1 MLNQKG
7 AFAMRKLSI
16 HTPEGVQDTLFEECH
31 HKRLV
36 ESDVMNVFEGCGYF
50 EVETPSY
57 EYYDVFDGLDGIE
70 AEKCFRFFDRQGRIL
85 TLRPDLTTPISR
97 IMATKLENDGFPMR
111 ISYLG
116 NAFRYEDVE
125 KGGRQREFTQSG
137 IELLN
142 DPSSEADAEIII
154 TTIKALLA
162 AGLEEF
168 KIEIG
173 QVMFF
178 RGLMEEAKIEKN
190 LMAQTVDCINMKDGF
205 GLNALLESIPLSAEK
220 KEILNQITLAS
231 GGAELLDQL
240 AEYPLNATSRGALS
254 NLKEVY
260 GIIEE
265 YGFEKY
271 VSIDLGMIQSLKY
284 YTGITFKGFTYGVG
298 FPICGGGR
306 YDKLSKKFGAE
317 ISATGAAISI
327 SRLASSLY
335 YQKKD
340 YEKVREDVLI
350 AYAENKRKEAI
361 FLADTLRHDGYCV
374 VMKKADAPDREYIA
388 KREIPS
394 AIFLLEDGRVELF
407 DGTESEFTTYEELI
421 KEEDIHP
428 CDI

>member
-1 MLNQKG
+1 
-7 AFAMRKLSI
+7 MRKLSI
-16 HTPEGVQDTLFEECH
+16 HTPEGVQDTLFEECR

-57 EYYDVFDGLDGIE
+57 EYYDVFDGLDGVE
-70 AEKCFRFFDRQGRIL
+70 AEKCFRFFDRQGRTL

-97 IMATKLENDGFPMR
+97 IMATKLEKDGFPMR

-142 DPSSEADAEIII
+142 DPSSEADAEIIV

-178 RGLMEEAKIEKN
+178 QGLMEETEIDKTVIEQI
-190 LMAQTVDCINMKDGF
+190 ADCINMKDGF
-205 GLNALLESIPLSAEK
+205 GLNALLESLPLRAEK
-220 KEILNQITLAS
+220 REILNQITMAS

-240 AEYPLNATSRGALS
+240 AEYPLNETCKDALS

-260 GIIEE
+260 RIIGE

-306 YDKLSKKFGAE
+306 YDNLSKRFGAE
-317 ISATGAAISI
+317 ISATGAAISV
-327 SRLASSLY
+327 SRLASALY

-350 AYAENKRKEAI
+350 AYAEKKRKEAI
-361 FLADTLRHDGYCV
+361 FLADTLRHDGYCA
-374 VMKKADAPDREYIA
+374 VMKKADALDRDYIA

-421 KEEDIHP
+421 EEEECHQCGI
-428 CDI
+428 

>member
-1 MLNQKG
+1 
-7 AFAMRKLSI
+7 MRTLSI
-16 HTPEGVQDTLFEECH
+16 HTPEGVQDTLFEECR

-36 ESDVMNVFEGCGYF
+36 ESDVMNVFEACGYF

-57 EYYDVFDGLDGIE
+57 EYYDVFEGLDGIE
-70 AEKCFRFFDRQGRIL
+70 PEKCFRFFDRRGRIL

-97 IMATKLENDGFPMR
+97 ITATKLERDGFPIR
-111 ISYLG
+111 VSYLG

-142 DPSSEADAEIII
+142 DPTSEADAEIIV

-162 AGLEEF
+162 TGLEEF
-168 KIEIG
+168 RIEMG

-178 RGLMEEAKIEKN
+178 QGLLEDAALSKE
-190 LMAQTVDCINMKDGF
+190 QTNQIADCINMKDAF
-205 GLNALLESIPLSAEK
+205 GLNALLESISLSDEK
-220 KEILNQITLAS
+220 KEILRRMTQAS
-231 GGAELLDQL
+231 GGEELLDQL
-240 AEYPLNATSRGALS
+240 AEAPLNQTSRSALA

-260 GIIEE
+260 GILAE

-271 VSIDLGMIQSLKY
+271 VSIDLGMVQSLKY
-284 YTGITFKGFTYGVG
+284 YTGITFKGFTYGIG

-306 YDKLSKKFGAE
+306 YDKLSEKFGAE

-327 SRLASSLY
+327 SRLASVLY

-340 YEKVREDVLI
+340 YGKVHEDVLI
-350 AYAENKRKEAI
+350 AYAEEQRKEAI
-361 FLADTLRHDGYCV
+361 YLADMLRHEGYCV
-374 VMKKADAPDREYIA
+374 VMKKADASDRTYLA
-388 KREIPS
+388 KREIPC
-394 AIFLLEDGRVELF
+394 AFFLQADGKVEMF
-407 DGTESEFTTYEELI
+407 DGTESEFVDYEELI
-421 KEEDIHP
+421 KEEEAHS

>member
-70 AEKCFRFFDRQGRIL
+70 AEICFRFFDRQGRIL

-190 LMAQTVDCINMKDGF
+190 LMAQIVDCINMKDGF

-271 VSIDLGMIQSLKY
+271 
-284 YTGITFKGFTYGVG
+284 
-298 FPICGGGR
+298 
-306 YDKLSKKFGAE
+306 
-317 ISATGAAISI
+317 
-327 SRLASSLY
+327 
-335 YQKKD
+335 
-340 YEKVREDVLI
+340 
-350 AYAENKRKEAI
+350 
-361 FLADTLRHDGYCV
+361 
-374 VMKKADAPDREYIA
+374 
-388 KREIPS
+388 
-394 AIFLLEDGRVELF
+394 
-407 DGTESEFTTYEELI
+407 
-421 KEEDIHP
+421 
-428 CDI
+428 

>member
-1 MLNQKG
+1 MN
-7 AFAMRKLSI
+7 KLSI
-16 HTPEGVQDTLFEECH
+16 YTPEGVQDTLFEECR

-36 ESDVMNVFEGCGYF
+36 ESDIMNVFESCGYF
-50 EVETPSY
+50 EVETPTY
-57 EYYDVFDGLDGIE
+57 EFYDVFKGLPGIE
-70 AEKCFRFFDRQGRIL
+70 PEKCFRFFDRQGRTL

-97 IMATKLENDGFPMR
+97 IMATKMDRDGFPVR

-142 DPSSEADAEIII
+142 DSSSEADGEIIV

-178 RGLMEEAKIEKN
+178 QGLLEDTLITPEMVDQMI
-190 LMAQTVDCINMKDGF
+190 DCINMKDAF
-205 GLNALLESIPLSAEK
+205 GLSNLLEGVSLDSVK
-220 KEILNQITLAS
+220 KEILEKITVAS
-231 GGAELLDQL
+231 GGIELVSELS
-240 AEYPLNATSRGALS
+240 AYPLNDTCKKALA
-254 NLKEVY
+254 NLQEVY
-260 GIIEE
+260 DILRA

-284 YTGITFKGFTYGVG
+284 YTGIIFKGFTYGVG

-306 YDKLSKKFGAE
+306 YDKLSRKFGAQ
-317 ISATGAAISI
+317 ISATGAAISV
-327 SRLASSLY
+327 SRLASVLY
-335 YQKKD
+335 YQQKQ
-340 YEKVREDVLI
+340 YEAVREDVLI
-350 AYAENKRKEAI
+350 TFPEPMRKAAIELAES
-361 FLADTLRHDGYCV
+361 LRHDGYCV
-374 VMKKADAPDREYIA
+374 VMKKAAPEDKGYLEARG
-388 KREIPS
+388 IPS
-394 AIFLLEDGRVELF
+394 GVFLLEDGRVELF
-407 DGTESEFTTYEELI
+407 DGKESEFTTIEELME
-421 KEEDIHP
+421 EEDCHS